1 MTNMIHNKKTLH
13 ALLVTMLILVT
24 SCAINK
30 HEVKQDEPVTDMQ
43 LCGGYTTF
51 RTLQQSEAKLFSETY
66 TDEPALEPYEV
77 ATQVVAGINYKFRCK
92 VKGGKDIYLVTI
104 YKPLPGQ
111 GTAKVTSAV
120 KERQ

>member
-1 MTNMIHNKKTLH
+1 
-13 ALLVTMLILVT
+13 MLILFA

-30 HEVKQDEPVTDMQ
+30 QEAKQDEPSKNTQ

-51 RTLQQSEAKLFSETY
+51 RALQQSEAKLFRETY
-66 TDEPALEPYEV
+66 TDEPAVEPYEV

-92 VKGGKDIYLVTI
+92 VKGGKGIYLITI

-111 GTAKVTSAV
+111 GAAKVISIV